1 MYIFSRDSSTNS
13 YESKEEDK
21 GGKRADDIKMH
32 VFSFEIR
39 HYNYEFYMKHLE
51 KMEEII
57 EEKYKKTIEA
67 DLLAKFRNKIT
78 DDYKDFKINATKEQK
93 LFAINNIKGWC
104 EINCTV
110 NKK

>member
-1 MYIFSRDSSTNS
+1 
-13 YESKEEDK
+13 
-21 GGKRADDIKMH
+21 
-32 VFSFEIR
+32 
-39 HYNYEFYMKHLE
+39 MKHLE

>member
-39 HYNYEFYMKHLE
+39 HYNYEFHMKHQE

-67 DLLAKFRNKIT
+67 DLLAKLRKLIT
-78 DDYKDFKINATKEQK
+78 DDYNDFKINATKEQK
-93 LFAINNIKGWC
+93 LDTINFFKAWC
-104 EINCTV
+104 
-110 NKK
+110 